1 MNAGR
6 HLHRCKRR
14 KAPLVVRLSSCALQ
28 CAKKGV
34 CYTENM
40 KLTHELRSLSDDE
53 LLRHLSKIIQESRRV
68 EADLIAH
75 IAEVDERRLYAREAC
90 SSMHVYCT
98 EVLHLSDAEAYSRI
112 GAARHSRMFPAL
124 LTMLEDGR
132 LHLSAIALL
141 SPHLTE
147 ENWERVLARAVHKS
161 KHQIEKLVAELAP
174 KPDVPPAIRKLPA
187 RTSPAPQLR
196 PDVVKNEMP
205 PAPAAAPH
213 RNLPSSRRSRQPAT
227 RCRSPRAW
235 SSGTSWSARKP

>member
-141 SPHLTE
+141 SPHLT
-147 ENWERVLARAVHKS
+147 K
-161 KHQIEKLVAELAP
+161 
-174 KPDVPPAIRKLPA
+174 
-187 RTSPAPQLR
+187 RTGSMFLHVQCTNR
-196 PDVVKNEMP
+196 ST
-205 PAPAAAPH
+205 
-213 RNLPSSRRSRQPAT
+213 RSRSSSPSSRRSPMFRQQFASYPLERVRHLNSVRT
-227 RCRSPRAW
+227 
-235 SSGTSWSARKP
+235 